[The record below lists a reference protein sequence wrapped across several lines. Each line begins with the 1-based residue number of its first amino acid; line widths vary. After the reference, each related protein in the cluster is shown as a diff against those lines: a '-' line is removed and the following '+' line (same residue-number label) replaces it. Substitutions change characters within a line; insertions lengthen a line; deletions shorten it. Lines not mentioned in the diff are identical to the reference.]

1 MAQKTFGS
9 KAEVW
14 HSSAKK
20 TVGNLTKHN
29 LMKNKHGRIVSRRK
43 HALGK
48 KSIKHLQK
56 LGYKATKG
64 KFKLFHKGHTKGRK
78 SRGTRKR
85 GGGMTPLSP
94 HSYDGKGTGTSGVGL
109 QFVAGNAA

>member
-48 KSIKHLQK
+48 KSIKHLQPWSNRNTYIFVSMLD
-56 LGYKATKG
+56 LGYVRLG
-64 KFKLFHKGHTKGRK
+64 
-78 SRGTRKR
+78 
-85 GGGMTPLSP
+85 
-94 HSYDGKGTGTSGVGL
+94 
-109 QFVAGNAA
+109 